1 MPSSPI
7 YVLLVRT
14 LFYVHPSLLGNL
26 GKHNFGIPTYRVG
39 EVMKEKVGIY
49 LLFPVIVSPSWD
61 FENRDRRDIR
71 VNIWAALQIKK
82 EVFV

>member
-1 MPSSPI
+1 
-7 YVLLVRT
+7 
-14 LFYVHPSLLGNL
+14 
-26 GKHNFGIPTYRVG
+26 
-39 EVMKEKVGIY
+39 MKEKVGIY
-49 LLFPVIVSPSWD
+49 LLFPAIVSQSWD